1 MANLTAERQERDP
14 LWLRQLRED
23 AWQRFHAKGFPTT
36 HDEDWRF
43 TNLAALAKTP
53 FQRAAKGSV
62 AVTAAQIEN
71 FRVPGAGC
79 RLVFVNGHFAPELSE
94 ISDLPKGLEI
104 CSLERPSTRHGRQRA
119 EALRVPTAS
128 SSTLA
133 AMPTCAATSLPR

>member
-1 MANLTAERQERDP
+1 MATVTGKLNTYLEAYGELAAERQERDP

-23 AWQRFHAKGFPTT
+23 AWQRFHVKGFPTT

-62 AVTAAQIEN
+62 AVTAEQIEN

-94 ISDLPKGLEI
+94 VCDLPNTLEI
-104 CSLERPSTRHGRQRA
+104 CSLERAIDHGHGRQRA
-119 EALRVPTAS
+119 GRL
-128 SSTLA
+128 
-133 AMPTCAATSLPR
+133 CARRH